1 MSTTDITTANDQM
14 AQTGMITGTLMLV
27 ALTAIVAFVALG
39 VYRARHSAARETQY
53 RELAEQAG
61 TAQAQIAESSRATT
75 AELAGLRSELAATHT
90 ELTQV
95 RQRLTEVE
103 RLLSQVG

>member
-1 MSTTDITTANDQM
+1 MNIAYDPI
-14 AQTGMITGTLMLV
+14 AQTALISSTVLLIALV
-27 ALTAIVAFVALG
+27 AGVAVVALG

-53 RELAEQAG
+53 RQLASDASS
-61 TAQAQIAESSRATT
+61 AQTRLAESSQATV
-75 AELAGLRSELAATHT
+75 AELAGLRT

-103 RLLSQVG
+103 RLLSQIG